1 MTMENTP
8 RIPGAISHKRLTAMH
23 EVARMKELADRVGS
37 GFIGGFVDDNGE
49 MFVMTNMEEL
59 GLSDRPLKHFIQSFQ
74 DGMNQLEGER

>member
-1 MTMENTP
+1 MSDTP
-8 RIPGAISHKRLTAMH
+8 KIPDAIDHKRLAAMR

-59 GLSDRPLKHFIQSFQ
+59 GLSDRQLKHFMQGFQ
-74 DGMNQLEGER
+74 DGMKQLEGER